1 MESLISLFKAEPFQK
16 EYDLNGVKV
25 TLQMLNRK
33 EYDDVMSRANISA
46 EDIVSK
52 EALIRRPVLG
62 YSLKAVNGVNVK
74 DIIEVKK
81 LLDKSPNLPLNLA
94 VEQVLGEF
102 DAFYVDGLYSLYN
115 QLIEDDAKN
124 REELKKD

>member
-81 LLDKSPNLPLNLA
+81 LLDKSPNLPLNIA